1 MKIYVTFIVLLFLVA
16 CNSIAVKNSREKLLK
31 YSNEGYTVK
40 LNDSLVKI
48 NQIILDE
55 NNIEKIL
62 IDKSTKEVIILRRK
76 KDLNLYPL
84 NWVVNSAEKNNLLVI
99 DGTPIK
105 PEELDSMSIEFSA
118 FRSVTVLKNE
128 PKFCERTYE
137 KVILVTTH
145 SNDR

>member
-1 MKIYVTFIVLLFLVA
+1 MKIYVTFIALLFLVA
-16 CNSIAVKNSREKLLK
+16 CNTIDVKNSREKLLK

-62 IDKSTKEVIILRRK
+62 VEKSTKEVIILRK
-76 KDLNLYPL
+76 KRDLNLYPL
-84 NWVVNSAEKNNLLVI
+84 NLVVNNTEKNKLLVI

-105 PEELDSMSIEFSA
+105 PQELDSMSIEFSA

-137 KVILVTTH
+137 EVILVTTH